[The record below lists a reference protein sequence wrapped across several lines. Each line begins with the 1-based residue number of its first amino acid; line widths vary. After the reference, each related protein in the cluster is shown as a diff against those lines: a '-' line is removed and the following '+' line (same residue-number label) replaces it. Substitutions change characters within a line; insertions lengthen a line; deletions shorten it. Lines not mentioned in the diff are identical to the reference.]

1 MSASNSGPVYECIYR
16 LYTAYSEYCPPT
28 AGDECDRLMRYA
40 LDDLLRRI
48 EGGEG
53 PWRAYDHE
61 SEMVRHYAKRDCRDP
76 RACMQAWAGMAR
88 TIRYCIKEYA
98 QLV

>member
-1 MSASNSGPVYECIYR
+1 MGIDVRSVHGCIYR
-16 LYTAYSEYCPPT
+16 LYTAYSMYCPPT
-28 AGDECDRLMRYA
+28 GGDECDKLMRYA

-53 PWRAYDHE
+53 PWNAYDDVAK
-61 SEMVRHYAKRDCRDP
+61 MVRYYARRDCSDP
-76 RACMQAWAGMAR
+76 DACMEAWKGMSR